1 MAETTIVF
9 PNVSLMDAVE
19 ALLPTLTLPAPVESR
34 VEPAM
39 DYPGQQ
45 VAIDLYADTDEILT
59 AMVETVRDALFHQ
72 FRIPTRTSS
81 ELERV
86 PRHSPQ
92 QGGSS
97 LEL

>member
-9 PNVSLMDAVE
+9 PDVSLVDAVE
-19 ALLPTLTLPAPVESR
+19 ALLPTLSLPATAEFR

-45 VAIDLYADTDEILT
+45 VAIDLHASTDESLT
-59 AMVETVRDALFHQ
+59 ATVETVRDALFHQ

-81 ELERV
+81 ELDREILLHR
-86 PRHSPQ
+86 SA
-92 QGGSS
+92 
-97 LEL
+97 

>member
-9 PNVSLMDAVE
+9 PDVSLVDAVE
-19 ALLPTLTLPAPVESR
+19 ALLPTLGLPASAEFR

-45 VAIDLYADTDEILT
+45 VAIDLYAPTDDDLT
-59 AMVETVRDALFHQ
+59 TAVETVRDALFHH

-81 ELERV
+81 ELDREILL
-86 PRHSPQ
+86 HQ
-92 QGGSS
+92 TA
-97 LEL
+97 

>member
-9 PNVSLMDAVE
+9 PDVSLLDAVE
-19 ALLPTLTLPAPVESR
+19 ALLPTLSLPAGVEFD

-45 VAIDLYADTDEILT
+45 VAIDLHAPTDEVLHVS
-59 AMVETVRDALFHQ
+59 VESVRDALFHQ

-81 ELERV
+81 ELDRETLL
-86 PRHSPQ
+86 HQSA
-92 QGGSS
+92 
-97 LEL
+97 